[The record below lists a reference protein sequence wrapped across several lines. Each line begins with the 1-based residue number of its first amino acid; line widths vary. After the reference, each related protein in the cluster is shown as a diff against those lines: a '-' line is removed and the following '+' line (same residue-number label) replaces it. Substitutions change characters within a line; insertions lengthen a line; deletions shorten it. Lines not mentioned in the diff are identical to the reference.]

1 MLGTA
6 DDPIRVLRVIARLNV
21 GGPSLHVSY
30 LSEGLAER
38 GYSTTLAA
46 GTISEGEASMAFIAE
61 ERGIEIE
68 SIPELQRELAPLKDA
83 AAVRRLRTII
93 RRERPHILHTHT
105 AKAGTVGRA
114 AARIAGDARPP
125 VVVHTFH
132 GHMLKGEFD
141 PVRTRAFR
149 AVERN
154 LARTTDVLVA
164 VSPEVRD
171 ELVEVGV
178 APASQF
184 AVVRLGIELSER
196 MAGASDG
203 ASLRASL
210 GIPPDRFCVG
220 WVARMSAVK
229 QPEDVLRT
237 VRKLR
242 DRGIDAALI
251 LIGDGP
257 EREQLEERAKELGLV
272 EGVHFVG
279 FQNDVGPWLHAF
291 DVLLLTSRSEGTPV
305 SAIETLASGRPVV
318 ATDVGGTRDV
328 VNDGVSGFLVPFG
341 DVSAAADRLERLA
354 RDPALRAR
362 MGAAGQAVALSSYG
376 VPRLVGDIDRLYRAL
391 LTEKGYSVAA
401 GGDTPAKK
409 RQ

>member
-1 MLGTA
+1 
-6 DDPIRVLRVIARLNV
+6 
-21 GGPSLHVSY
+21 
-30 LSEGLAER
+30 
-38 GYSTTLAA
+38 
-46 GTISEGEASMAFIAE
+46 MAFVAE
-61 ERGIEIE
+61 QRGIEIE
-68 SIPELQRELAPLKDA
+68 SIPGLQREISLFRDA
-83 AAVRRLRTII
+83 AAVRRLRDII
-93 RRERPHILHTHT
+93 RRDRPHVLHTHT
-105 AKAGTVGRA
+105 AKAGTVGRT
-114 AARIAGDARPP
+114 AARIAGNARPP

-141 PVRTRAFR
+141 PVRTRAYR
-149 AVERN
+149 EIERN
-154 LARTTDVLVA
+154 LARTTDALVA

-178 APASQF
+178 APATRF

-203 ASLRASL
+203 ATLRASL
-210 GIPPDRFCVG
+210 GIPRDRFCVG

-229 QPEDVLRT
+229 QPEDVLLTIRG
-237 VRKLR
+237 LR
-242 DRGIDAALI
+242 DRGVDAALI

-257 EREQLEERAKELGLV
+257 ERAGLEKRARSLDLV

-279 FQNDVGPWLHAF
+279 FQNDVGPWFHAF

-328 VNDGVSGFLVPFG
+328 VRDGVSGFLVPFG
-341 DVSAAADRLERLA
+341 DVNAGAERLERLA

-362 MGAAGQAVALSSYG
+362 MGTAGQAVALSSYG
-376 VPRLVGDIDRLYRAL
+376 VPRLVADVDRLYRAL
-391 LTEKGYSVAA
+391 LADKGYPVAA
-401 GGDTPAKK
+401 GGGSAAANRGP
-409 RQ
+409 REP

>member
-1 MLGTA
+1 M
-6 DDPIRVLRVIARLNV
+6 IARLNV

-30 LSEGLAER
+30 LSESLAER
-38 GYSTTLAA
+38 GYRTILAA
-46 GTISEGEASMAFIAE
+46 GTISKGEASMAFIAE
-61 ERGIEIE
+61 QRGIAIE
-68 SIPELQRELAPLKDA
+68 SIPGLQREVSPLKDA
-83 AAVRRLRTII
+83 AAVKCLRDII
-93 RRERPHILHTHT
+93 RRDRPHILHTHT
-105 AKAGTVGRA
+105 AKAGTVGRT
-114 AARIAGDARPP
+114 AARLAGDARPP

-141 PVRTRAFR
+141 PVRTVVFR
-149 AVERN
+149 AIERN
-154 LARTTDVLVA
+154 LARSTDALIA

-178 APASQF
+178 APASKF

-203 ASLRASL
+203 ASIRASL

-237 VRKLR
+237 VRELR
-242 DRGIDAALI
+242 NRGVDAALI

-257 EREQLEERAKELGLV
+257 ERARLEKRAQELDLV
-272 EGVHFVG
+272 EGIHFVG
-279 FQNDVGPWLHAF
+279 FQNDVGPWFHAF

-328 VNDGVSGFLVPFG
+328 VKDGVSGFLVPFG
-341 DVSAAADRLERLA
+341 DVAGAAERLERLA

-362 MGAAGQAVALSSYG
+362 MGSAGQAFALSSYG
-376 VPRLVGDIDRLYRAL
+376 VPRLVDDVDRLYRSL
-391 LTEKGYSVAA
+391 LTEKGFSVSADGRA
-401 GGDTPAKK
+401 SETGD
-409 RQ
+409 R

>member
-38 GYSTTLAA
+38 GYATTLAA
-46 GTISEGEASMAFIAE
+46 GTISEGEASMAFVAE
-61 ERGIEIE
+61 QRGIEIE
-68 SIPELQRELAPLKDA
+68 SIPELQREVAPLKDV
-83 AAVRRLRTII
+83 AAVRRLRAII
-93 RRERPHILHTHT
+93 RRERPHIIHTHT
-105 AKAGTVGRA
+105 AKAGTVGRT

-149 AVERN
+149 AVERS
-154 LARTTDVLVA
+154 LARTTDVLIA

-210 GIPPDRFCVG
+210 DIPPDRFCVG
-220 WVARMSAVK
+220 WVARMSPVK

-237 VRKLR
+237 VRRLR

-257 EREQLEERAKELGLV
+257 ERAHLEKRAKELDLV

-279 FQNDVGPWLHAF
+279 FQNDVGPWFHAF

-328 VNDGVSGFLVPFG
+328 VGDGVSGFLVPFG
-341 DVSAAADRLERLA
+341 DVAAGAERLERLA

-391 LTEKGYSVAA
+391 LTEKGYSVAKE
-401 GGDTPAKK
+401 GEPPAKK
-409 RQ
+409 RR